1 MSRSLLAALMAVAG
15 LSAACSQDPSAP
27 EAAPAA
33 TPPTSSPVI
42 AADTATT
49 GSGLTGSVSGLTGD
63 VTAFQVEETATQIIV
78 DLAADVLFAF
88 DSAEL
93 SAQAPEQL
101 RKAVGQ
107 IQRGGSGEIRVV
119 GHTDAQGD
127 DAYNDDLSLRRA
139 KAVATWLAG
148 AGGIAADRLESEGR
162 GEREPV
168 APNEGSDGN
177 DYPEG
182 RAMNRRVQVII
193 PKA

>member
-1 MSRSLLAALMAVAG
+1 MSRSLLGGLMAVAG
-15 LSAACSQDPSAP
+15 LLGACSQDPSTP
-27 EAAPAA
+27 EPVSAA
-33 TPPTSSPVI
+33 TPKTSAPVI

-49 GSGLTGSVSGLTGD
+49 GSGLTGTVSGLTGD
-63 VTAFQVEETATQIIV
+63 VTAFQVDETATQIIV
-78 DLAADVLFAF
+78 ELAADILFAF

-101 RKAVGQ
+101 RKTIAQ
-107 IQRGGSGEIRVV
+107 IQRGGTGDIRVV

-127 DAYNDDLSLRRA
+127 NAYNDDLSLRRA
-139 KAVATWLAG
+139 RAVAAWLAG
-148 AGGIAADRLESEGR
+148 DGGIPADRLTPEGR

-168 APNEGSDGN
+168 APNEGTDGN

-193 PKA
+193 PKG